1 MEGSSVKAK
10 VGGDHVRPSPGADNG
25 TENPPTQ
32 SPSIPSSLRHI
43 IQGLESPVDMIFF
56 NHFYHSLSKVLTVHD
71 NVSIPFREIIVP
83 MVLQDD
89 NQGLRHSLLCFSG
102 LHIIGQESNPMYNA
116 RQEHHYA
123 CALKYLSADVTKAV
137 ESTDVTKGAVNQDP
151 TIATTII
158 HLLIYIC
165 KGSTDGSYRIHLDG
179 AREWIANH
187 RFSDP
192 VFFDFFLEYFV
203 FHEIWNSTTSIEPYP
218 VLGMNVDE
226 TSPKMFPDPA
236 PQGRVAAM
244 VGVKDGLLGFI
255 TRIASLRR
263 TIRSRRF
270 EGKVPA
276 IDYPI
281 VASSLEI
288 KFDLDAW
295 TPVQEPNTPAWYFS
309 MFCRECIWVYLY
321 RTIKASKPSEDLT
334 STVDDALV
342 YLKEVD
348 PTESTQA
355 LLLSPLFILGCAAFQ
370 EWQRPPI
377 ETAFENLL
385 AYSNLGNIRPAR
397 QVVRRVWELMD
408 AEDEKSWDWES
419 IMKDM
424 RIDLLVT

>member
-1 MEGSSVKAK
+1 M
-10 VGGDHVRPSPGADNG
+10 ADDR
-25 TENPPTQ
+25 TENSLAQ
-32 SPSIPSSLRHI
+32 SSIPTTLRHI
-43 IQGLESPVDMIFF
+43 IQGLESPVDMVFF

-71 NVSIPFREIIVP
+71 NVSIPFRDIIVP

-89 NQGLRHSLLCFSG
+89 NEGLRHSLLCFAG
-102 LHIIGQESNPMYNA
+102 LHIVGQEPNPTYNA

-123 CALKYLSADVTKAV
+123 RALKCLSDDVSKAV
-137 ESTDVTKGAVNQDP
+137 ESTGATAGTVNQDP

-179 AREWIANH
+179 AREWIATR

-203 FHEIWNSTTSIEPYP
+203 FHEIWNSTTSIDPYP
-218 VLGMNVDE
+218 ALDMSVDE
-226 TSPKMFPDPA
+226 TCPQMFPDPA

-255 TRIASLRR
+255 TKIAGLRR
-263 TIRSRRF
+263 TIRDRRC
-270 EGKVPA
+270 EEKVPA
-276 IDYPI
+276 VDYPI
-281 VASSLEI
+281 IASSLEI

-295 TPVQEPNTPAWYFS
+295 TPVQEPNTPAWYFA

-348 PTESTQA
+348 PIESTQA
-355 LLLSPLFILGCAAFQ
+355 ILLSPLFILGCAAFQ

-408 AEDEKSWDWES
+408 AGDERSWDWES
-419 IMKDM
+419 IMRDM
-424 RIDLLVT
+424 EIDLLVT